1 MALIEGIG
9 RVYALSLLLAL
20 AYYPVLGRGPRA
32 RLAGALVVLGFAL
45 PLPLLIPTEA
55 VGGRLARLLLA
66 IHCAVLGGK
75 ALDLHL
81 GFATSGRPS
90 FRAYLPWMALY
101 HPWDHC
107 FRRRDEGPLPET
119 RRDLTRAALGALELT
134 LGVGLLGWAIQRSA
148 PGAGPLGFWGDH
160 LPKVLATYLLL
171 TGSARA
177 LCSARRLLS
186 GRRTRIAFRDPALA
200 HSPADFWRRWNT
212 PVNVWLSAN
221 VWQRLSAKRHPLRAS
236 LVAFC
241 ASALGHEYMF
251 AIAAER
257 ITGYQL
263 AFFGVQGLAATL
275 TLRLRPR
282 GWRRGLAW
290 LATLAFGLATSPL
303 FFASAAPLLAD
314 WFVLYPQGGL
324 LP

>member
-1 MALIEGIG
+1 MALAEGLG
-9 RVYALSLLLAL
+9 LVYGLSLLLAL
-20 AYYPVLGRGPRA
+20 AYYPLLGRSPRL
-32 RLAGALVVLGFAL
+32 RLWGALAVLALAL
-45 PLPLLIPTEA
+45 PLPLLIPVEA
-55 VGGRLARLLLA
+55 VGGRLARLFLA

-81 GFATSGRPS
+81 GFASHGRPPLG
-90 FRAYLPWMALY
+90 AYLRWTGLY

-107 FRRRDEGPLPET
+107 YRRRDEGPLPEL
-119 RRDLTRAALGALELT
+119 RRDGPRIALGCLET
-134 LGVGLLGWAIQRSA
+134 ALGVALLGWSIQRTA

-160 LPKVLATYLLL
+160 LPKVLAAYLLL
-171 TGSARA
+171 NGSARA

-186 GRRTRIAFRDPALA
+186 GRRTRVAFRDPALA
-200 HSPADFWRRWNT
+200 STPADFWRRWNT

-221 VWQRLSAKRHPLRAS
+221 VWQRLSAKTHPLRAS
-236 LVAFC
+236 LAAF
-241 ASALGHEYMF
+241 AISALGHEYMF
-251 AIAAER
+251 AIASGQL
-257 ITGYQL
+257 TGYQL
-263 AFFGVQGLAATL
+263 AFFGVQGLGATL

-282 GWRRGLAW
+282 GWRRALAW
-290 LATLAFGLATSPL
+290 AATLGFGLLTSPL